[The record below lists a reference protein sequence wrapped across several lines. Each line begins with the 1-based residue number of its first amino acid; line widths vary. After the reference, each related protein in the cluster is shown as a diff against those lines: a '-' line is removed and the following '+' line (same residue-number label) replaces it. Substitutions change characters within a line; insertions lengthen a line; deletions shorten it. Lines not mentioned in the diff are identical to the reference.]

1 MGNIVRPKNLV
12 CRCQPGEG
20 FMKHAIQTTALLFL
34 FVHICLAD
42 PGQRRALRVGGM
54 ELSPFGYGVMETH
67 PHQALDSTNT
77 NFADYYAHISLW
89 LCGITAAGDTLIA
102 CPELAKSGEA
112 AGFVAKRLYRDTTNV
127 LQLPN
132 VEFTTVSV
140 YQDTVAGWRV
150 RQFNVALQDHSAGI
164 LAYLIRYSGQ
174 QGNLANVYAG
184 VYFDFDAPNSENHPT
199 PDDDRLALLTG
210 GYAISDFHSG
220 QGMNLGGAF
229 SPLLRNY
236 WQRSQAPASRE
247 AVYGRMSQG
256 NVTTP
261 PDTAD
266 YHVYLGSGPFAL
278 SAGQGI
284 LLVYT
289 LEPEGSGFSK
299 SAGSNGAS
307 ELWAALQ
314 EGIAEFSRDKQLAAA
329 GAGPAQ
335 RETLVSG
342 LPETSELFQNYPN
355 PFNPR
360 TNFGLQIADFGFVE
374 LKIYDVTGRLVRTLV
389 SENKAPGSYTVQ
401 WDGTDARG
409 QAVSSGIYLY
419 RLTAAGFQA
428 QKKMLLIR

>member
-1 MGNIVRPKNLV
+1 
-12 CRCQPGEG
+12 
-20 FMKHAIQTTALLFL
+20 MKHAIQTIAFL
-34 FVHICLAD
+34 FFFFHLCLAD
-42 PGQRRALRVGGM
+42 PGQRRVLRVGGM

-89 LCGITAAGDTLIA
+89 LAGITNAGDTLIA

-112 AGFVAKRLYRDTTNV
+112 GGFVAKHLYRDTTNV

-150 RQFNVALQDHSAGI
+150 RQFNIALQDHSAGI

-174 QGNLANVYAG
+174 RGNLANVYAG
-184 VYFDFDAPNSENHPT
+184 VYFDFDVPNSENHPT

-236 WQRSQAPASRE
+236 WQRSHSPASRE

-266 YHVYLGSGPFAL
+266 YHFYLGSGPFVL

-299 SAGSNGAS
+299 SASPHGVSG
-307 ELWAALQ
+307 LWAALQ
-314 EGIAEFSRDKQLAAA
+314 EGVAEFSRDKPLAAA

-342 LPETSELFQNYPN
+342 LPETYELFQNYPN
-355 PFNPR
+355 PFNPLTR
-360 TNFGLQIADFGFVE
+360 IRFQLPQAGEARLEIFNTPGQKVKTLLQQGLEAGV
-374 LKIYDVTGRLVRTLV
+374 
-389 SENKAPGSYTVQ
+389 YTVD

-419 RLTAAGFQA
+419 RLTTAGFQA